1 MKVVQVIPTLG
12 VGGAEKVV
20 VLLAQELAALGH
32 EVSVVVLGSRQ
43 DTWLEAAAEAVG
55 PVHFLDKGPG
65 LDLRIVP
72 TLRRL
77 LRPADVVHT
86 HLHVLKYLWPR
97 WRGPTVH
104 TVHNLAEREAEAHDR
119 KVQQLAFRTGV
130 TPVAIGE
137 AVVESVR
144 RVYGRSG
151 PVIPNGIPLADLEV
165 ADTARDEVRAEL
177 GIDGPLLLAVG
188 RLDEQK
194 DHATMFEAVDGLD
207 ATLVVAGKGPLR
219 DALDAAAPA
228 NVRLLGVRKD
238 VPRLLAACDAFV
250 LSSRWEGNPLS
261 VMEAMGAGRPVVA
274 TSVGCV
280 PELVVEGSGH
290 LVDAGD
296 PAGLRAALQ
305 ALLDDPDAARAAGE
319 RAARHARAHFD
330 VPVMARAYAELYA
343 SLCSGNGA
351 RW

>member
-1 MKVVQVIPTLG
+1 MRVVQVIPTLG

-20 VLLAQELAALGH
+20 VLLAQELARLGH
-32 EVSVVVLGSRQ
+32 DVAVAVLGGRQ
-43 DTWLEAAAEAVG
+43 GTWLEEAAEEVG

-72 TLRRL
+72 RLRRV

-130 TPVAIGE
+130 TPVAIGQ
-137 AVVESVR
+137 AVAASVQ

-151 PVIPNGIPLADLEV
+151 PVIPNGIPLGDLAVHEG
-165 ADTARDEVRAEL
+165 ARDAVRAEL
-177 GIDGPLLLAVG
+177 GVEGALLLAVG

-194 DHATMFEAVDGLD
+194 DHATMFRAVDGLD
-207 ATLVVAGKGPLR
+207 ATLVVAGDGPLR
-219 DALDAAAPA
+219 DELDPPPS
-228 NVRLLGVRKD
+228 VRLLGVRKD
-238 VPRLLAACDAFV
+238 VPRLLAACDLFV

-280 PELVVEGSGH
+280 PELVVEGAGR
-290 LVDAGD
+290 LVEAGD
-296 PAGLRAALQ
+296 ADGLRRAIST
-305 ALLDDPDAARAAGE
+305 LLADPDALRAAGE
-319 RAARHARAHFD
+319 VAVAHARAHFD

-343 SLCSGNGA
+343 ELCSGNGA